1 MSEQA
6 SQGLVGVAGG
16 AVTPQQQQR
25 CPAVACP
32 ACTHLHCPAPLSA
45 AGPLLTWVGTD
56 YAPPPN
62 NATGIARNVS
72 PRPSRLFPG
81 FCTAG
86 TKWWVERLRPGAA
99 LLPRDLYSAMVSTRA
114 ARLARP

>member
-1 MSEQA
+1 M
-6 SQGLVGVAGG
+6 
-16 AVTPQQQQR
+16 
-25 CPAVACP
+25 PAVVACS
-32 ACTHLHCPAPLSA
+32 APLPPPST
-45 AGPLLTWVGTD
+45 GPLLTWVGTN

-81 FCTAG
+81 FCSAAG
-86 TKWWVERLRPGAA
+86 TKWWVERLRPGAT